1 VAAARAKRRDDRR
14 RAPKRG
20 VTVKIGYLQ
29 LRPQFGRVRENV
41 RAAKSMLAGVTDATV
56 VLPELFNTG
65 YVFRNVEEVRDL
77 SESAANGYTVTE
89 LKKVAVAQRLNLVFG
104 MAEAKNRKYYNSS
117 VLITARGVIRVYQ
130 KAHLFDREKLFF
142 QPGTGAFKA
151 YAVDGAKIGM
161 MICFDWFFPEVT
173 RILALDGA
181 QVVCQPANLVLP
193 WCQDAMRTRSIENRV
208 FTVTANRIGAEK
220 RGSISLTFTGK
231 SQIVSPKGEVLASAT
246 ERSESLK
253 VVEVDPAEALDKH
266 VTPSNDLFR
275 DRKVTLYKPLL
286 RKVV

>member
-1 VAAARAKRRDDRR
+1 M
-14 RAPKRG
+14 
-20 VTVKIGYLQ
+20 VKIGYLQ
-29 LRPQFGRVRENV
+29 LRPQFGRIKENV
-41 RAAKSMLAGVTDATV
+41 RAAKSMLVGVTDATV

-65 YVFRNVEEVRDL
+65 YVFRNMEEVHEL
-77 SESAANGYTVTE
+77 AESAANGFTVVE
-89 LKKVAVAQRLNLVFG
+89 LKKVALAQRLNLVFG

-117 VLITARGVIRVYQ
+117 VLITSKGKIHVYQ

-142 QPGTGAFKA
+142 QPGTGSFKA
-151 YAVDGAKIGM
+151 YPVDGAKIGM

-181 QVVCQPANLVLP
+181 QVICQPANLVLP

-208 FTVTANRIGAEK
+208 FSVTANRIGVEK
-220 RGSISLTFTGK
+220 RGNISLSFTGK
-231 SQIVSPKGEVLASAT
+231 SQIVSPKGDVLASAS

-253 VVEVDPAEALDKH
+253 VVEVDVAEALDKH
-266 VTPSNDLFR
+266 VTPNNDLFR
-275 DRKVTLYKPLL
+275 DRKVNLYKPLL